1 MAGRFALA
9 YIGIVVSF
17 LSPMI
22 SAHAFELNQ
31 GAACTLSAAGG
42 LFQGQT
48 GVMVNGECEP
58 VNADPVGDSPALE
71 YRYVGCEADGTA
83 IYLATVLTGTRCNT
97 DVPRCTLLMDGG
109 QSGPHPVV
117 AYEDQVR
124 QQGSAVWINLGFWC
138 PQSTAPLPAA
148 GPDVAAI
155 RDRVVRLLPR
165 VAAVTTGP
173 NTLVNI
179 QTLLWA
185 DTAEQRSLG
194 RVTVVGQPVWLRLA
208 FDHAVWDFGDGS
220 RASSAVPGK
229 AYDAVGDPCRTVSC
243 PDYFGHTYTRTGAMT
258 VRVQV
263 AWRASYS
270 LDGQNYQ
277 PVDDAP
283 ITGPA
288 GTAQIHVRQARGIL
302 VSTGD

>member
-1 MAGRFALA
+1 
-9 YIGIVVSF
+9 
-17 LSPMI
+17 
-22 SAHAFELNQ
+22 
-31 GAACTLSAAGG
+31 
-42 LFQGQT
+42 
-48 GVMVNGECEP
+48 
-58 VNADPVGDSPALE
+58 
-71 YRYVGCEADGTA
+71 
-83 IYLATVLTGTRCNT
+83 
-97 DVPRCTLLMDGG
+97 
-109 QSGPHPVV
+109 
-117 AYEDQVR
+117 
-124 QQGSAVWINLGFWC
+124 
-138 PQSTAPLPAA
+138 
-148 GPDVAAI
+148 
-155 RDRVVRLLPR
+155 VVRLLPR